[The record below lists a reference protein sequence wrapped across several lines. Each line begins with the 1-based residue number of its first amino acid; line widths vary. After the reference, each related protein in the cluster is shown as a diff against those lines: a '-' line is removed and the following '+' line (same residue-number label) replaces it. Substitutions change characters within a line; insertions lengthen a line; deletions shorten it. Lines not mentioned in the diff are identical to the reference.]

1 MFKAILA
8 VFAAI
13 VAGLAVFFMPTA
25 APTPEPTP
33 SPTPEPTPS
42 PTPKP
47 VLFAPDTAKVGESFL
62 VTYCQPY
69 KANTKLYIDQ
79 HFLGTMWHDDTTNC
93 MILRVSLNTAGQR
106 VLKVDTFERPILVEK

>member
-13 VAGLAVFFMPTA
+13 AAGLVVFFFPTP

-62 VTYCQPY
+62 VTYCVPY
-69 KANTKLYIDQ
+69 KANTKLYIDT
-79 HFLGTMWHDDTTNC
+79 HFLGTMWHDNTTDC
-93 MILRVSLNTAGQR
+93 MVLNVALNTAGQR
-106 VLKVDTFERPILVEK
+106 VLKVDTHERPILVEK